1 MMSNEKEFQRA
12 QQLLAATKK
21 QIAATTHALQQ
32 QGMDQSAID
41 DLLVSLKLTCQQME
55 AELTWYEDAK
65 AQRLGAY
72 TFENIGQLLIGLR
85 IAMGLS
91 RRDLASRLGV
101 HESVVSRDE
110 HHEYLRAHRR
120 AGTAYT
126 RSARRV
132 SLHHA
137 QVLSRPSGLD
147 HVWA

>member
-1 MMSNEKEFQRA
+1 MIRNEKEFQRT
-12 QQLLAATKK
+12 QQLVAATKE

-72 TFENIGQLLIGLR
+72 TFESIGQLLIGLR

-91 RRDLASRLGV
+91 QRDLASRLGV

-110 HHEYLRAHRR
+110 HHEYYGLTIERAQRILE
-120 AGTAYT
+120 ALGA
-126 RSARRV
+126 SA
-132 SLHHA
+132 SIMPKYSA
-137 QVLSRPSGLD
+137 DQV
-147 HVWA
+147 A